1 MFPGMYER
9 SHVGDDNAQWVLA
22 ALADDGV
29 RVLWQD
35 VGGNTYRRV
44 GWAVDDGEPDVVAVA
59 VGVAACLQFGA
70 RG

>member
-1 MFPGMYER
+1 VIGGGNMFPGLYGGP
-9 SHVGDDNAQWVLA
+9 HVGDDNAQWVLA

-44 GWAVDDGEPDVVAVA
+44 AWTVGHDAPRVVAVP
-59 VGVAACLQFGA
+59 V
-70 RG
+70 